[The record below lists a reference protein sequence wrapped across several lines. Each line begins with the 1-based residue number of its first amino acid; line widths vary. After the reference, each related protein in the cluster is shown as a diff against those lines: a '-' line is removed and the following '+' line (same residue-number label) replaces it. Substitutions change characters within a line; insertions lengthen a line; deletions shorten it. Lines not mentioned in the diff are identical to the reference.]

1 MTNNQSINNFPKLAT
16 KNQNNT
22 NTQLFAET
30 GYDIAKKEKKIQ
42 IQLKQR
48 KVAKEK
54 RA

>member
-1 MTNNQSINNFPKLAT
+1 M
-16 KNQNNT
+16 
-22 NTQLFAET
+22 FAET

-54 RA
+54 RAWEQKGKKFKNK